1 MEALRGIRDW
11 LFTVPTLVAFGAVM
25 VITDPILR
33 IVRFFGDRPM
43 SVVAQWA
50 QATLLPVFKLSGAKV
65 SVEHSPE
72 IDDHGVYLLVSNHQS
87 MIDIPLIGG
96 TLRGAFPKFVAK
108 RELSKGI
115 PTVSYNLRAGG
126 HLIIDRAKGSE
137 AVRQMIEF
145 GRRAQQERFSP
156 VLFAEGSRSRDG
168 RLKEFKEAG
177 FTALARSAPD
187 LPVVPVAIDGSWKL
201 LMNKFFPIPFGVHLR
216 VRFLDPIERVA
227 GEDPAAL
234 LARVRSGIEA
244 TLEAWHAEPSTA

>member
-1 MEALRGIRDW
+1 MELIRRIRDW
-11 LFTVPTLVAFGAVM
+11 VFTVPTLVAFGAVM

-33 IVRFFGDRPM
+33 LVRFFGDRPM

-65 SVEHSPE
+65 SVEHSPH
-72 IDDHGVYLLVSNHQS
+72 IDEHGAYLLVSNHQS

-126 HLIIDRAKGSE
+126 HLIIDRARGSE
-137 AVRQMIEF
+137 AVRRLREF
-145 GRRAQQERFSP
+145 GQRAQEERFSP

-168 RLKEFKEAG
+168 RLKEFKSAG
-177 FTALARSAPD
+177 FAALVESAPD

-201 LMNKFFPIPFGVHLR
+201 LAHKFFPIPFGVHLR
-216 VRFLDPIERVA
+216 VRFLDPIERLA
-227 GEDPAAL
+227 GEDPVEL
-234 LARVRSGIEA
+234 LARVRSSIET
-244 TLEAWHAEPSTA
+244 TLDAWHSEPQTA

>member
-1 MEALRGIRDW
+1 M
-11 LFTVPTLVAFGAVM
+11 
-25 VITDPILR
+25 
-33 IVRFFGDRPM
+33 
-43 SVVAQWA
+43 AQWA
-50 QATLLPVFKLSGAKV
+50 QATLLPVFRLSGAKV

-72 IDDHGVYLLVSNHQS
+72 IDTDGAYLIVSNHQS

-137 AVRQMIEF
+137 AVRRLRDF
-145 GRRAQQERFSP
+145 GRRAQEEGFSP
-156 VLFAEGSRSRDG
+156 VLFPEGSRSRDG

-177 FTALARSAPD
+177 FVTLVKSAPD

-201 LMNKFFPIPFGVHLR
+201 LINKFFPIPFGVHLR
-216 VRFLDPIERVA
+216 IRFLDPIERVA
-227 GEDPAAL
+227 GEDPSEL
-234 LARVRSGIEA
+234 LARVRGGIET
-244 TLEAWHAEPSTA
+244 TLEAWHSEPSTA